1 MKGFQRKEPLFSLCG
16 LNCGLCTMHLGG
28 YCPGCGGG
36 PGNQSCPRARCS
48 LAHGGVSFCWQ
59 CSEYPCSLYDG
70 FDEFD
75 SFLPHRNRTFDI
87 AQAQAMGLDA
97 YFAQLGE
104 KRAALEELLA
114 CYNDGRRK
122 TFFSAAISLLPY
134 DTVRAVMDALHSRT
148 ELADRPI
155 GERARTAAALFQA
168 AADQQG
174 ICLKLRRKPK
184 RR

>member
-1 MKGFQRKEPLFSLCG
+1 MVIHQKLPELMQRTKGI
-16 LNCGLCTMHLGG
+16 
-28 YCPGCGGG
+28 
-36 PGNQSCPRARCS
+36 
-48 LAHGGVSFCWQ
+48 VS
-59 CSEYPCSLYDG
+59 
-70 FDEFD
+70 
-75 SFLPHRNRTFDI
+75 HR
-87 AQAQAMGLDA
+87 DA
-97 YFAQLGE
+97 YLAQLGE

-134 DTVRAVMDALHSRT
+134 DTVCAVMDALHSRT

-155 GERARTAAALFQA
+155 GERARTATALFQA